1 MSSDLKNGQR
11 SIASAL
17 HCSRDTIR
25 EVRIAA
31 KESASAFCW
40 YRKCSKT
47 HYIRLDFLSRWM
59 FPSPVLE
66 DLPLNPGSVYDRLQL
81 ILEYANCKQVRF
93 HDLRHPY
100 VKHTTKNIFL
110 QKQKSQTTNAY

>member
-1 MSSDLKNGQR
+1 MISLLRNLEVEQR
-11 SIASAL
+11 SQEWAAE

-31 KESASAFCW
+31 KESASAFRW

-81 ILEYANCKQVRF
+81 ILEHANCKQVRF

-100 VKHTTKNIFL
+100 VKHTTKIL
-110 QKQKSQTTNAY
+110 ACA